1 MANDENVLWLVEKVS
16 RNRITPVLT
25 NRFRVFRSRD
35 NAYAAAD
42 LSENRSKLYRYVV
55 RRATWGVE

>member
-1 MANDENVLWLVEKVS
+1 MASDENVLWLVEKVAKL
-16 RNRITPVLT
+16 RGIAVVGVKY
-25 NRFRVFRSRD
+25 RVFRSRD

-42 LSENRSKLYRYVV
+42 LWEVRSRLYRYVV